1 MSAAHLV
8 GIRGVTLRGLS
19 SRQDLN
25 GTEVDV
31 QSYSEPRYVVLLAD
45 GTSIRVKPENLI
57 VKAVG
62 NDSCFATQKH
72 GEMLESIGRYD
83 EAADVYREILHGSE
97 AGSLSHPGVE
107 AVIWNNIGLAH
118 KRGMRF
124 KRAKMAYLEC
134 IAACTDQ
141 GPKETIIAMLAKMI
155 NQYDALD
162 EPPLPAG
169 HPDALEGDL
178 QAEFF
183 SILSTLFDPYRP
195 AGHYKISQGFDLVSP
210 ESRRLAN
217 RDYFMAVSYAPPR
230 LDAVWVYSFVDDPN
244 GKKRGAA
251 PDRRGGCSHSGRLQ
265 SAHDDRHH
273 GGHTVR
279 RAPGRGALSGHGPR
293 RRTGALRAGH
303 RRRREAGG
311 QGVPEG
317 RPGLLS
323 AVA

>member
-244 GKKRGAA
+244 GKKG
-251 PDRRGGCSHSGRLQ
+251 
-265 SAHDDRHH
+265 
-273 GGHTVR
+273 VR
-279 RAPGRGALSGHGPR
+279 RLTDEEVAAIPADSRV
-293 RRTGALRAGH
+293 RTTIGTTGVTQYGEHQDAGLFRAMDRAGAQEH
-303 RRRREAGG
+303 YEQVTVGGAKQVDRECQRGDRDYF
-311 QGVPEG
+311 Q
-317 RPGLLS
+317 R
-323 AVA
+323 